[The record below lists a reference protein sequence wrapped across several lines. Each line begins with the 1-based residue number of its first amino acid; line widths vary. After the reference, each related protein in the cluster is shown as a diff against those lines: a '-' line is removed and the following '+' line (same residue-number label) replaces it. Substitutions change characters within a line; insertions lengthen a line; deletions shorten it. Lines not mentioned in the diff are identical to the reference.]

1 MRGGEGELRGDKMIE
16 KIIEICA
23 RNRFMVFTVVL
34 LVMLGG
40 VYSIKH
46 IPLDA
51 VPDISDVQVI
61 VYTPWEGRSPDLV
74 EDQVTYPIVS
84 ALISAPKVR
93 TVRGFSDF
101 GFSYV
106 YAIFED
112 GTDIYWAR
120 SRVLEYLQ
128 QITGKL
134 PEGVNP
140 TLGPD
145 ATGVGWVYTYA
156 LVDESGKHDLAYL
169 RTLQDWYLRYSLASV
184 EGVAEVAS
192 VGGFVKQYQINIDP
206 IRMSAYGISIRE
218 VMERVRM
225 SNADV
230 EGRLLEFG
238 GREYMV
244 RGRGYIKSIEDIQ
257 KIVVGVRRGTPILLR
272 DIAQVNL
279 GPEIRRGI
287 VEMDGRGEV
296 VGGIVVMRF
305 GENALNVIDRVKE
318 KIKEIS
324 PGLPE
329 GVKIITTYDRSELI
343 RLSIENLKKTLLTE
357 IIVVSLVI
365 IVFLLHFRSAFVP
378 IFALPIAV
386 IAAFIPMY
394 LLKLTSNIMSLGG
407 IALSIGVLV
416 DASIVMVENGY
427 RHLSEGSEEDRKN
440 SWSTIVRACQQVG
453 RGIFF
458 SLIIIIISFVPVFML
473 EAQEG
478 RLFRP
483 LAFTK
488 TFAMAA
494 SSILAITLV
503 PVLMTL
509 FLKGKRLKPEAENP
523 VSRFFRWFYEPV
535 IHFVLRFKKTAL
547 FINFLIIP
555 LSVLLMLRIG
565 SEFMPPLYEGTIFY
579 MPVTSPG
586 ISVTE
591 AGRLLAIQDKIL
603 KSFPE
608 VQTVFG
614 KAGRA
619 ETSTDPAPFS
629 MMETTVHLKPKEEW
643 RKVRKDY
650 SSLPEGLRPL
660 AEKILGT
667 HRTMTYEELVEE
679 MDRKMQFPGL
689 QNAWTMPIRA
699 RIDMLTTGIRT
710 PVGIKISGPDL
721 KTIEET
727 GIHIEVILKDV
738 PGTRSVYAER
748 VAGGYF
754 TDIKIN
760 REAIARYGLTV
771 GEVQEVIQSA
781 LGGMN
786 ITRTIEGRERY
797 PVNIRYPRELRDDIE
812 RIKRILV
819 PVRGGSGMPTMA
831 GSSSTVFHVPLGQ
844 LAEISHTIGP
854 AMIRDEDAM
863 LTGYVYVDVAGRDIG
878 SYVEE
883 AKRVIQEKLKL
894 PTGYS
899 LSWSGQYEFQLRA
912 KERLKILMPIVF
924 FIIFIL
930 LYMTFHSISESII
943 LMVAVLYAMTG
954 GVILQYLLGYN
965 FSVAVWVGYI
975 ALYGIAVETGVVMII
990 YLHEAL
996 NKRLMGGEVTRQ
1008 DIHEATVEGSV
1019 LRLRPKLMTVGTTLI
1034 GLVPIMWSS
1043 GVGADVMKPIAAPII
1058 GGLLTSTIHV
1068 LIITPVIF
1076 AMVKERAL
1084 KKGKL
1089 KATEMKI

>member
-1 MRGGEGELRGDKMIE
+1 MIE

-23 RNRFMVFTVVL
+23 KNRFLVFTIVL
-34 LVMLGG
+34 LLMLGG
-40 VYSIKH
+40 VYAMKN

-51 VPDISDVQVI
+51 IPDISDVQVI

-84 ALISAPKVR
+84 ALISAPKVK

-120 SRVLEYLQ
+120 SRVLEYMQ
-128 QITGKL
+128 QITGRL

-140 TLGPD
+140 VLGPD

-156 LVDESGKHDLAYL
+156 LVDDKGKHDLAYL
-169 RTLQDWYLRYSLASV
+169 RTLQDWYLRYALSSV

-206 IRMSAYGISIRE
+206 NRMSAYGLSIRE
-218 VMERVRM
+218 VMDRVKM
-225 SNADV
+225 SNSDV
-230 EGRLLEFG
+230 EGRLLEFS

-244 RGRGYIKSIEDIQ
+244 RGRGYIKSVEDIR
-257 KIVVGVRRGTPILLR
+257 KIVVGNSRGTPILLR
-272 DIAQVNL
+272 DVSQVTL

-287 VEMDGRGEV
+287 VELDGKGEV

-305 GENALNVIDRVKE
+305 GENALNVIERVKT
-318 KIKEIS
+318 KIAEIS

-329 GVKIITTYDRSELI
+329 EVKIIPTYDRSELI
-343 RLSIENLKKTLLTE
+343 HQSIKNLQETLLIE
-357 IIVVSLVI
+357 IIVVSLI
-365 IVFLLHFRSAFVP
+365 IIIFLLHFQSALVP

-386 IAAFIPMY
+386 AVSFIPMY
-394 LLKLTSNIMSLGG
+394 LLKITSNIMSLGG
-407 IALSIGVLV
+407 IALSIGVVV

-427 RHLSEGSEEDRKN
+427 RHLSEGSDEDRKN
-440 SWSTIVRACQQVG
+440 HRTTVVRACQQVG

-458 SLIIIIISFVPVFML
+458 ALAIIIISFVPVFLL

-503 PVLMTL
+503 PVLMTI
-509 FLKGKRLKPEAENP
+509 FLKGKHLKPESENP
-523 VSRFFRWFYEPV
+523 VSRFFKWFYEPV
-535 IHFVLRFKKTAL
+535 IRLALKYKKTSL
-547 FINFLIIP
+547 LINFLLIP
-555 LSVLLMLRIG
+555 ISIFLLYGIG

-579 MPVTSPG
+579 MPITSPG

-591 AGRLLAIQDKIL
+591 TGKLLAVQDKIL
-603 KSFPE
+603 KGFPE

-629 MMETTVHLKPKEEW
+629 MMETTVHLKPKDQWTEV
-643 RKVRKDY
+643 KKDY
-650 SSLPEGLRPL
+650 SYLPERIRPA
-660 AEKILGT
+660 AEKIFGAF
-667 HRTMTYEELVEE
+667 RRRTYEELVEE
-679 MDRKMQFPGL
+679 MDKKMQFPGL

-699 RIDMLTTGIRT
+699 RIDMLSTGIRT

-721 KTIEET
+721 KTIEEL
-727 GIHIEVILKDV
+727 GIHIEMILKEV
-738 PGTRSVYAER
+738 VGTRSAYAER

-754 TDIKIN
+754 ADIRIN
-760 REAIARYGLTV
+760 RDAIARYGLTV
-771 GEVQEVIQSA
+771 GEVQEVIQTA

-797 PVNIRYPRELRDDIE
+797 PVNIRYLRELRDDIE
-812 RIKRILV
+812 KVKRILV
-819 PVRGGSGMPTMA
+819 PIRIGTSSGMQQT
-831 GSSSTVFHVPLGQ
+831 GSSESRVAHIPLAQ
-844 LAEISHTIGP
+844 LADISITTGP
-854 AMIRDEDAM
+854 GMIRDEDAM
-863 LTGYVYVDVAGRDIG
+863 LTGYVFIDVVGRDIG
-878 SYVEE
+878 GYVEE
-883 AKRVIQEKLKL
+883 AKKLVRGKIKL
-894 PTGYS
+894 PPGYS

-912 KERLKILMPIVF
+912 KERLKILLPIVF
-924 FIIFIL
+924 FVIFIL
-930 LYMTFHSISESII
+930 LYMTFHSVSESII
-943 LMVAVLYAMTG
+943 LMIAVVYAMTG

-975 ALYGIAVETGVVMII
+975 ALYGLAVETGVVMII

-996 NKRLMGGEVTRQ
+996 NKRLMKGEISQ
-1008 DIHEATVEGSV
+1008 HDIHEATIEGSV

-1034 GLVPIMWSS
+1034 GLIPIMWSS

-1076 AMVKERAL
+1076 ALVKERQL

-1089 KATEMKI
+1089 KAAEIKI

>member
-1 MRGGEGELRGDKMIE
+1 MIE
-16 KIIEICA
+16 KTIEVCA
-23 RNRFMVFTVVL
+23 KNRFLVFTVVL
-34 LVMLGG
+34 LTALGG
-40 VYSIKH
+40 VYAMRG

-61 VYTPWEGRSPDLV
+61 VYTPWEGRSPDLI
-74 EDQVTYPIVS
+74 EDQITYPIVS
-84 ALISAPKVR
+84 ALISAPKVK

-106 YAIFED
+106 YVIFDD

-120 SRVLEYLQ
+120 SRVLEYMQ
-128 QITGKL
+128 QITGRL
-134 PEGVNP
+134 PEGVSP
-140 TLGPD
+140 ALGPD

-156 LVDESGKHDLAYL
+156 LVDESGKHDLSYL
-169 RTLQDWYLRYSLASV
+169 RTLQDWYIRYALASV

-192 VGGFVKQYQINIDP
+192 VGGFVKQYQVNIDP
-206 IRMSAYGISIRE
+206 NRLAAYGLSIRDLMDRIRMSNSE
-218 VMERVRM
+218 
-225 SNADV
+225 V
-230 EGRLLEFG
+230 EGRLLEFS

-244 RGRGYIKSIEDIQ
+244 RGRGYIKSVDDIR
-257 KIVVGVRRGTPILLR
+257 KIAVGNSRGTPILLR
-272 DIAQVNL
+272 DVAQVTL

-287 VEMDGRGEV
+287 VELDGKGEV
-296 VGGIVVMRF
+296 AGGIVVMRF
-305 GENALNVIDRVKE
+305 GENALTVIEGVKA
-318 KIKEIS
+318 KIREIT

-329 GVKIITTYDRSELI
+329 GVRIVPTYDRSELI
-343 RLSIENLKKTLLTE
+343 QLSIKNLQKTLLEE

-365 IVFLLHFRSAFVP
+365 VFFLLHFRSAFVP

-386 IAAFIPMY
+386 AVSFIPMY
-394 LLKLTSNIMSLGG
+394 LMKITSNIMSLGG
-407 IALSIGVLV
+407 IALSIGVVV

-427 RHLSEGSEEDRKN
+427 RHLSEGTEQDRRN
-440 SWSTIVRACQQVG
+440 SFSTIVRACQQVG

-458 SLIIIIISFVPVFML
+458 SLVIIIISFIPVFML

-478 RLFRP
+478 RMFRP

-509 FLKGKRLKPEAENP
+509 FLRGRRLKPEAENP

-535 IHFVLRFKKTAL
+535 IRWVLKYKKTAL
-547 FINFLIIP
+547 FINLLVIP
-555 LSVLLMLRIG
+555 LSVLLLFRMG
-565 SEFMPPLYEGTIFY
+565 SEFMPALYEGTIFY
-579 MPVTSPG
+579 MPMTSPG

-591 AGRLLAIQDKIL
+591 AGRLLAVQDRIL

-608 VQTVFG
+608 VETVFG

-629 MMETTVHLKPKEEW
+629 MMETAVHLKPKDQW
-643 RKVRKDY
+643 RKVEKDY
-650 SSLPEGLRPL
+650 SSLPEWLRPL
-660 AEKILGT
+660 ARRILGS
-667 HRTMTYEELVEE
+667 HRTLTYEELVEE
-679 MDRKMQFPGL
+679 MDSKMQFPGL

-710 PVGIKISGPDL
+710 PVGIKISGAEL
-721 KTIEET
+721 NTIQEL
-727 GIHIEVILKDV
+727 GIHIERILKDV
-738 PGTRSVYAER
+738 AGTRSVYAER

-754 TDIKIN
+754 TDIRIN
-760 REAIARYGLTV
+760 RDEIARYGLTV

-786 ITRTIEGRERY
+786 VTRTVEGRERY
-797 PVNIRYPRELRDDIE
+797 PVNVRYLRELRDDLEKI
-812 RIKRILV
+812 RRVLV
-819 PVRGGSGMPTMA
+819 PVRLGSAGGTQGMGGSGSRVA
-831 GSSSTVFHVPLGQ
+831 HVPLTQ
-844 LAEISHTIGP
+844 LADIRLTTGP

-863 LTGYVYVDVAGRDIG
+863 LTGYVFIDVAGRDIG
-878 SYVEE
+878 GYVEE
-883 AKRVIQEKLKL
+883 AKRLIREQLKL
-894 PTGYS
+894 PAGYA
-899 LSWSGQYEFQLRA
+899 LSWSGQYEFQVRA
-912 KERLKILMPIVF
+912 KERLKILLPVVF
-924 FIIFIL
+924 FVIFIL
-930 LYMTFHSISESII
+930 LYLTFHSVSESII

-954 GVILQYLLGYN
+954 GVILQYLLGYH

-975 ALYGIAVETGVVMII
+975 ALYGLAVETGVVMII

-996 NKRLMGGEVTRQ
+996 NKRLAKEVVTRQ
-1008 DIHEATVEGSV
+1008 DIHEATAEGSV

-1058 GGLLTSTIHV
+1058 GGLITSTIHV
-1068 LIITPVIF
+1068 LVITPLIF
-1076 AMVKERAL
+1076 ALVKERAL

-1089 KATEMKI
+1089 KAAELKI

>member
-1 MRGGEGELRGDKMIE
+1 MIEKMIE
-16 KIIEICA
+16 VCA
-23 RNRFMVFTVVL
+23 KNRFMIFTVVL
-34 LVMLGG
+34 LIMLGG

-61 VYTPWEGRSPDLV
+61 VYTPWEGRSPDLI

-84 ALISAPKVR
+84 ALISAPKVK

-128 QITGKL
+128 QITGRL
-134 PEGVNP
+134 PEGANP

-145 ATGVGWVYTYA
+145 ASGVGWVYTYA

-192 VGGFVKQYQINIDP
+192 VGGFVKQYQIQIDP
-206 IRMSAYGISIRE
+206 NRMAAYGISLRE

-244 RGRGYIKSIEDIQ
+244 RGRGYIKSVDDIE
-257 KIVVGVRRGTPILLR
+257 KIVVGGRRGTPILLR
-272 DIAQVNL
+272 DIARVSL

-287 VEMDGRGEV
+287 VELDGKGEV

-305 GENALNVIDRVKE
+305 GENALHVINRVKE

-329 GVKIITTYDRSELI
+329 GVKIVPTYDRSELI
-343 RLSIENLKKTLLTE
+343 HLSIDNLQKTLLTE

-365 IVFLLHFRSAFVP
+365 IAFLLHFRSAFVP
-378 IFALPIAV
+378 TFALPIAV
-386 IAAFIPMY
+386 LASFIPMY

-407 IALSIGVLV
+407 IALSIGVIV

-427 RHLSEGSEEDRKN
+427 RHLSEGTEEERKN
-440 SWSTIVRACQQVG
+440 SGPTIVRACQQVG

-458 SLIIIIISFVPVFML
+458 SLIIIIISFIPVFML

-488 TFAMAA
+488 TFVMAA

-509 FLKGKRLKPEAENP
+509 FLKGKRLKPEVENP
-523 VSRFFRWFYEPV
+523 VSKFFRWFYKPV

-547 FINFLIIP
+547 FLNLLIIP
-555 LSVLLMLRIG
+555 LSIVLFLRIG

-579 MPVTSPG
+579 MPITSPG

-608 VQTVFG
+608 VHTVFG

-629 MMETTVHLKPKEEW
+629 MMETTVHLKPREEW
-643 RKVRKDY
+643 RKVKKDY
-650 SSLPEGLRPL
+650 SSLPEWMRPI
-660 AEKILGT
+660 AGMIFGS
-667 HRTMTYEELVEE
+667 HRTITYEELVEE
-679 MDRKMQFPGL
+679 MEQKMQFPGL

-721 KTIEET
+721 KKIEET
-727 GIHIEVILKDV
+727 GIHLETILKEV

-748 VAGGYF
+748 VSGGYF

-760 REAIARYGLTV
+760 RDAIARYGLTI

-819 PVRGGSGMPTMA
+819 PVRGGGATGMQPMA
-831 GSSSTVFHVPLGQ
+831 GSSPSLFHIPLAQ
-844 LAEISHTIGP
+844 LAEISHTTGP
-854 AMIRDEDAM
+854 AMIRDEDGM
-863 LTGYVYVDVAGRDIG
+863 LTGYVYIDVTGRDIG
-878 SYVEE
+878 RYVEE
-883 AKRVIQEKLKL
+883 AKGVIQEKLKL
-894 PTGYS
+894 PTGYF
-899 LSWSGQYEFQLRA
+899 LTWSGQYEFQVRA
-912 KERLKILMPIVF
+912 KERLKILMPVVF

-943 LMVAVLYAMTG
+943 LMVAVLYGMTG

-996 NKRLMGGEVTRQ
+996 NKRLMKGEVTKQ
-1008 DIHEATVEGSV
+1008 DIQEATVEGSV

-1058 GGLLTSTIHV
+1058 GGLVTSTVHV

-1076 AMVKERAL
+1076 ALVKERAL

-1089 KATEMKI
+1089 KSLEMKI